1 MRIIENLD
9 AISNLNNMTK
19 REIIYDLVKSTHDLQ
34 KSCDLLR
41 ELEQSSVIK
50 FEINHGEQEL
60 IHINSPFQKQKTDL
74 VNFEELNQ
82 ILEERSKSPVETTTQ
97 PSNLL
102 SPNFSDKYSQ
112 LKHEL
117 HQ

>member
-1 MRIIENLD
+1 MIIIENLD
-9 AISNLNNMTK
+9 ATSNLNNMTK

-41 ELEQSSVIK
+41 ELEQSSIIK
-50 FEINHGEQEL
+50 FDNIQMQPEESISIN
-60 IHINSPFQKQKTDL
+60 IQKQKTEL
-74 VNFEELNQ
+74 VDIEELNQ
-82 ILEERSKSPVETTTQ
+82 IIEERSKSPVENISQ

-112 LKHEL
+112 LKHDL
-117 HQ
+117 QQ